1 MEVLIALALS
11 VLFAFALRKQIKRYA
26 VSFYIV
32 AIAMDVLFL
41 SQVLFGVSREVAVA
55 VYPYLTRCLLGFALF
70 AVVMF
75 IGALPEGSKAQRAL
89 MPIRGELSIIAAI
102 LTIGHVANYL
112 GAYLADI
119 LSGFVG
125 MSAGMI
131 ASFVVS
137 SLLIVLLAAL
147 TVTSFNAVK
156 TRMDADA
163 WKRLQKTAYAFFA
176 LTYVH
181 LMLVLLPTVSS
192 SGQRATFSIVVYSL
206 VMAAYA
212 ALRMTTHRRS
222 GKAKRGAAS

>member
-206 VMAAYA
+206 VMAAYT
-212 ALRMTTHRRS
+212 ALRMTTHMRS

>member
-75 IGALPEGSKAQRAL
+75 IGALPEGSRAQRAL

-112 GAYLADI
+112 GAYLANI

-156 TRMDADA
+156 MRMDADA

-212 ALRMTTHRRS
+212 ALRMTTHMRG